1 MNPNRRPCPRMMN
14 KKAVSEAVGAML
26 MIALTVTAGGIVYVY
41 ASGTMGSLGGSSVQ
55 QPYLEQ
61 ITLDY
66 YMWNCG
72 TTCGSGTLTLM
83 LRNAG
88 SKQVSLADFFIAGN
102 QENESPQNSTCP
114 TTINVYSPC
123 KVIIQYQG
131 LSLDAGYLYNVKVVT
146 SDGAIFSFPCIAG
159 NTATS

>member
-1 MNPNRRPCPRMMN
+1 MMN

-41 ASGTMGSLGGSSVQ
+41 ASGTMGSLEGSKVQ

-66 YMWNCG
+66 YTWR
-72 TTCGSGTLTLM
+72 CGSSCESGALTLM
-83 LRNAG
+83 LRNSG
-88 SKQVSLADFFIAGN
+88 SKQLSLADFFIAGN
-102 QENESPQNSTCP
+102 LDKNVTSACTS
-114 TTINVYSPC
+114 TINVNTACSVSISY
-123 KVIIQYQG
+123 G
-131 LSLDAGYLYNVKVVT
+131 TLSLEAGYSYNIKVAT

-159 NTATS
+159 NVATG